1 MQLTRVLHSRKAVFW
16 GILAVTTSV
25 TLAAC
30 SGAGG
35 GGASGT
41 LRIGYDFASQF
52 TNTFDPAKSSGN
64 CDAIVTAPIY
74 DTLIHL
80 SSGGSLEPGLATSWS
95 VQGDVITLHLRSDV
109 KFSNGQPFDANAVK
123 AGLLHNKLNTTLSD
137 LALINSITVVDPL
150 TLKINYSNNTGI
162 ELLYGITGREGM
174 IPAPSDLNN
183 ANSDPVGAGPFT
195 FVSYQAGSKLIL
207 KANPSY
213 WDKSAYHLNGIDF
226 VEVGVGPPGVT
237 ALEAGDVDMVPVLAA
252 SYPVVKGTS
261 GLAVAVSQSTAYLEF
276 QFRFTAPFNNLL
288 VRQAVEYA
296 INRSQINQVVNIGQG
311 EVASQPLP
319 KSSPGYD
326 PSLAGLYPYDPQKAK
341 QLLAQAG
348 YKPGDGPAI
357 NMVIP
362 GGNITA
368 MEQQGSI
375 LQAELDAVGFRAT
388 ISRVLGSNVEADY
401 YISRTGNAFA
411 AEHLGDPYP
420 PDQLYGLFGEY
431 QFVAIYSDGQN
442 QMLTNQL
449 LSAFAD
455 GATPQTWA
463 LTRQVDDYVMHNAMD
478 APIAFAPQ
486 FMAYSKTRVQGVV
499 HAQTDICNPPDLTGI
514 TSVSG

>member
-1 MQLTRVLHSRKAVFW
+1 MHLLRVLRSRKVAFFGV
-16 GILAVTTSV
+16 LVATTSL

-35 GGASGT
+35 GGTSGT

-80 SSGGSLEPGLATSWS
+80 SAGGALEPGLATSWS
-95 VQGDVITLHLRSDV
+95 VQGEVIMLHLRPGV

-123 AGLLHNKLNTTLSD
+123 LGLLHDKLNTTLSD
-137 LALINSITVVDPL
+137 LADINSITVVNPL
-150 TLKINYSNNTGI
+150 TLKIDYSNYSGI

-183 ANSDPVGAGPFT
+183 ANADPVGAGPFI
-195 FVSYQAGSKLIL
+195 FVSYRPGSELVL
-207 KANPSY
+207 KANPTY
-213 WDKSAYHLNGIDF
+213 WDKSAYHISGIDF
-226 VEVGVGPPGVT
+226 DEVGVGPPGVT
-237 ALEAGDVDMVPVLAA
+237 ALEAGSIDMVPVLAA
-252 SYPVVKGTS
+252 SYPTVKSTS
-261 GLAVAVSQSTAYLEF
+261 GLGINVSQSTAYLEF
-276 QFRFTAPFNNLL
+276 QFRFTPPFNNLL

-296 INRSQINQVVNIGQG
+296 IDRPAINNVVNEGQG
-311 EVASQPLP
+311 EVATQPFP
-319 KSSPGYD
+319 KDSPGYD
-326 PSLAGLYPYDPQKAK
+326 PSLAGLYPYDPAKAK

-348 YKPGDGPAI
+348 YKPGDGPAVD
-357 NMVIP
+357 MVIP

-375 LQAELDAVGFRAT
+375 LQAELNAVGFRVT
-388 ISRVLGSNVEADY
+388 IARVLGSNIEVGY

-420 PDQLYGLFGEY
+420 PDQLYGLYGEY

-442 QMLTNQL
+442 QMLTNKL
-449 LSAFAD
+449 LAAFTD
-455 GATPQTWA
+455 GATSQTWA
-463 LTRQVDDYVMHNAMD
+463 LTKQVDDYVMQNALD

-486 FMAYSKTRVQGVV
+486 FMAYSTARVHGAV

>member
-1 MQLTRVLHSRKAVFW
+1 MQLSRVFHSRRAGFW
-16 GILAVTTSV
+16 AILAVITSV

-35 GGASGT
+35 GGTSGV

-80 SSGGSLEPGLATSWS
+80 SAGGSLEPGLATSWS
-95 VQGDVITLHLRSDV
+95 INGKVVTLKLRPGV
-109 KFSNGQPFDANAVK
+109 TFSNGQPFNASAVK
-123 AGLLHNKLNTTLSD
+123 AGLLHNKQNSTLSD
-137 LALINSITVVDPL
+137 LALINSITVVNPL
-150 TLKINYSNNTGI
+150 TLKINYADDTGI

-174 IPAPSDLNN
+174 IPAPSDIDN
-183 ANSDPVGAGPFT
+183 ASSDPVGAGPFT
-195 FVSYQAGSKLIL
+195 FVSYRPGSELVL
-207 KANPSY
+207 KANPTY
-213 WDKSAYHLNGIDF
+213 WDKSAYHIGGIDF
-226 VEVGVGPPGVT
+226 DEVGVGLGVPP
-237 ALEAGDVDMVPVLAA
+237 LEAGDIDMVPVLAA
-252 SYPVVKGTS
+252 SYPVVKSTS
-261 GLAVAVSQSTAYLEF
+261 GLGLAVSQSTAYLEF
-276 QFRFTAPFNNLL
+276 QFRFTAPFDNLL

-296 INRSQINQVVNIGQG
+296 IDRPQINKVVNEGQG
-311 EVASQPLP
+311 EVATQPFP
-319 KSSPGYD
+319 KDSPGYD
-326 PSLAGLYPYDPQKAK
+326 PSLAGLYPYDPAKAK

-348 YKPGDGPAI
+348 YKAGDGPAI

-362 GGNITA
+362 GGGITA
-368 MEQQGSI
+368 MEQQGAI
-375 LQAELDAVGFRAT
+375 LQAELDAVGFKVS

-401 YISRTGNAFA
+401 YLSRTGNAFA

-420 PDQLYGLFGEY
+420 PDQLYGLYGEY

-442 QMLTNQL
+442 QALTNQL
-449 LSAFAD
+449 LTAFKD
-455 GATPQTWA
+455 GATSQTWA
-463 LTRQVDDYVMHNAMD
+463 LTKQVDDYVMKNALD

-486 FMAYSKTRVQGVV
+486 FMAYSTARVHGVV